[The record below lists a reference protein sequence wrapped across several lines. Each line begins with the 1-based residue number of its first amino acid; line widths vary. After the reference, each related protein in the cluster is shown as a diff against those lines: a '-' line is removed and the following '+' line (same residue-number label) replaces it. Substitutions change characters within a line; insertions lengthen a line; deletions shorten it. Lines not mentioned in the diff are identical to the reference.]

1 MTYYIEAIKGMPAY
15 LQDVVSKHLIVS
27 AICLVIFLLALIMT
41 NKAATFCRY
50 VVVIVCIAVGAFTFI
65 FKSRHLFVLCAAALL
80 IMILVRLLL
89 YAIRTIRQNRIDRRI
104 EERALAKAASRRGSW
119 KNRQGYS
126 GKAKPIVREYDTS
139 MSKDEI
145 SDVITSDMSESEHAE
160 GAGKAVENLNTNE

>member
-27 AICLVIFLLALIMT
+27 AICLVVFLLALIMT

-104 EERALAKAASRRGSW
+104 
-119 KNRQGYS
+119 
-126 GKAKPIVREYDTS
+126 
-139 MSKDEI
+139 
-145 SDVITSDMSESEHAE
+145 
-160 GAGKAVENLNTNE
+160 